1 MKVDPKRVSNA
12 ATTSTNATGDAAK
25 ISRTGGATGKK
36 ELGDI
41 AVSQDVAKVDI
52 SKKAQMA
59 NKIRE
64 LATPN
69 LDSVNEER
77 VAHFQKLI
85 DEGKYKTD
93 SKAIADKLVD
103 EHLIS

>member
-1 MKVDPKRVSNA
+1 MKVDPKRVGNA
-12 ATTSTNATGDAAK
+12 STNATSDAAK
-25 ISRTGGATGKK
+25 ITRTNSAKGAKSK

-41 AVSQDVAKVDI
+41 AVPNDVAKVDI

-64 LATPN
+64 LATPDMN
-69 LDSVNEER
+69 SVNEDR

-85 DEGKYKTD
+85 DEGNYKTD
-93 SKAIADKLVD
+93 AKAIADKLVD

>member
-1 MKVDPKRVSNA
+1 MKVDPKRVGN
-12 ATTSTNATGDAAK
+12 TTTNATGDAAK
-25 ISRTGGATGKK
+25 ISRTGATKGKK

-41 AVSQDVAKVDI
+41 ASNNDVAKVDI

-64 LATPN
+64 LATPD
-69 LDSVNEER
+69 LQSVNEER
-77 VAHFQKLI
+77 VAKFQKLI

-93 SKAIADKLVD
+93 ANAIADKLVD

>member
-1 MKVDPKRVSNA
+1 MKVDPKKVGN
-12 ATTSTNATGDAAK
+12 TSTTATSDAAK
-25 ISRTGGATGKK
+25 ITRTNAAKGAKNK

-41 AVSQDVAKVDI
+41 AVPNDVAKVDI

-93 SKAIADKLVD
+93 AKAIADKLVD

>member
-1 MKVDPKRVSNA
+1 MKVDPKRVGNT
-12 ATTSTNATGDAAK
+12 ATASTNASGDAAK
-25 ISRTGGATGKK
+25 ISRTGGAKGKK

-41 AVSQDVAKVDI
+41 AVPQDVATVDI

-64 LATPN
+64 LATPD
-69 LDSVNEER
+69 LQSVNEER

>member
-1 MKVDPKRVSNA
+1 MKVDPKRVGN
-12 ATTSTNATGDAAK
+12 TTTNATADAAK
-25 ISRTGGATGKK
+25 ITRTGGAKGKR

-41 AVSQDVAKVDI
+41 ATNNDVAQVNI

-64 LATPN
+64 LATPDM
-69 LDSVNEER
+69 DSVNEER

-93 SKAIADKLVD
+93 AKAIADKLVD